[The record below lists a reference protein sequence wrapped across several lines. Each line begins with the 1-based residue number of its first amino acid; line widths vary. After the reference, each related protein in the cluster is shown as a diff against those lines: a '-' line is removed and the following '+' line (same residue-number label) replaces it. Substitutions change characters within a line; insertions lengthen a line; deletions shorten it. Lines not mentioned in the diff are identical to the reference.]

1 MSQSV
6 IRLDKVSKSF
16 KRYKSTT
23 DRVRDLLLHRSTRG
37 HEFWALQDVDL
48 HVGEGHTI
56 GILGRNGSGKS
67 TLLQIVV
74 GTMRPTCGRVQVNG
88 RVSALLELGTGF
100 NPEFTGRQNV
110 FYNGRI
116 LGVTQAE
123 MEARFDDVA
132 AFADIGDFLDY
143 PVKTYSSGMY
153 MRLAFSVAISVNP
166 RILIVDEALAVGDAR
181 FQQKCIS
188 RIKRL
193 REDGVSILFVSH
205 DSDAVRRLCDH
216 AIVLERGRVVNQGSA
231 ANMTNWYLSLMSV
244 NFDLERQKLIEE
256 AAMEQE
262 EQEQNFE
269 LEVLSPLE
277 ESALEPAGAVPDTVL
292 DHKDFENEFKYY
304 RHGDGAARIN
314 KVLIRNSKG
323 ELTGTVFMGEIVSIE
338 FYVDFYSDQQS
349 HILGF
354 YVRDRLGTDIIGLN
368 TFQEHARVPTVQAG
382 ERVAYRFT
390 FRIDTR
396 PGVYGI
402 SPGLAYNQIETRY
415 LDWIDNAEILRVSDP
430 DTARTVFG
438 AYLPPQRLVRVW
450 KMSNG
455 EGERDVSAEREAK
468 MPNPVG
474 R

>member
-16 KRYKSTT
+16 KRYKSTA
-23 DRVRDLLLHRSTRG
+23 DRVRDLLLHRSSRG
-37 HEFWALQDVDL
+37 HEFWALQEVDL

-74 GTMRPTCGRVQVNG
+74 GTMRPTSGTVQVNG

-216 AIVLERGRVVNQGSA
+216 AIVLERGRVVNQGNA
-231 ANMTNWYLSLMSV
+231 VNMTNWYLSLMSV

-256 AAMEQE
+256 AAMDQE

-277 ESALEPAGAVPDTVL
+277 ESVVEPADAVPDTVL

-338 FYVDFYSDQQS
+338 FYVDFHSDQQS

-354 YVRDRLGTDIIGLN
+354 YLRDRLGTDIIGLN
-368 TFQEHARVPTVQAG
+368 TFQEHARVPSVQAG

-450 KMSNG
+450 KTSSGVN
-455 EGERDVSAEREAK
+455 EPEAPAEREAK
-468 MPNPVG
+468 MPNAVAQ
-474 R
+474 